1 MSAQARGRRDK
12 RASSTLFMLFD
23 LWWAVLLL
31 VFTGLIGAW
40 HVAAVATT
48 PATMGDVKAPLLLL
62 RGALREGEA
71 LPTATLVVFG
81 LILAALIAALVGLV
95 FLVTR
100 FRLRRPGKGMA
111 TKDQIRQMFSA
122 RAVLGPKRDGRLW
135 PEGSTVPEEERTF
148 RVGTT
153 TTGTGSLDVHIGQEQ
168 HLGVLAPT
176 GRGKTYRV
184 LSRAA
189 LNAPGALIVT
199 STKADLLDVI
209 AEQRSRKGRVW
220 VFDLLDLVSWPE
232 RMTWDVLHGCED
244 SAIARARASQL
255 VRGGRKNAHTAGGGD
270 SNAEFFQGRARTV
283 LQAYLHAAALSG
295 GKYTI
300 ADVLS
305 WAANLESD
313 NTAEKILRDHP
324 DADPLLMERLSSAVT
339 GASDTVSSI
348 RQTLDDSLDALS
360 LSRINRQFMPV
371 EGRPTFDPDAFVR
384 STDTLAIIADDN
396 DPTDVTHLVALLVDA
411 VFLSAKRA
419 ARRTASGRLSPPLRA
434 VLDEVANICPLPTFP
449 AMLSDL
455 RGYGVQIIY
464 GLQGRAQ
471 TQKVWGKEGAQ
482 MIVDNSAGQLVLGGV
497 KDADQLEDL
506 SKLAGMVDVASVS
519 TQVRDHGMNRGNQTL
534 AEQEKRVLRPEEISR
549 LGTEEG
555 LLVTGDV
562 PPLVVHLP
570 GWTELPDSAD
580 LKAGA
585 ARTAQKRVE
594 AAEAAMGSG
603 SR

>member
-1 MSAQARGRRDK
+1 MTQQQRGRRDK
-12 RASSTLFMLFD
+12 RASSTLFLVFD
-23 LWWAVLLL
+23 LWWAFLPMLL
-31 VFTGLIGAW
+31 VGVLAAW
-40 HVAAVATT
+40 HLAVVATT
-48 PATMGDVKAPLLLL
+48 PAVMDDVKAPLLLL
-62 RGALREGEA
+62 RGALRGGEA
-71 LPTATLVVFG
+71 VPTSTIVVLV
-81 LILAALIAALVGLV
+81 LIVAAFIGALVGLT
-95 FLVTR
+95 FMVTR

-111 TKDQIRQMFSA
+111 TKDQIRQAFSA
-122 RAVLGPKRDGRLW
+122 RAVLDSKRDGRLW
-135 PEGSTVPEEERTF
+135 PEDSTVPEAERTF
-148 RVGTT
+148 CVGTT
-153 TTGTGSLDVHIGQEQ
+153 ATGTGKLDVHFGQEQ

-209 AEQRSRKGRVW
+209 AEKRATKGRVW

-232 RMTWDVLHGCED
+232 RMTWDVLRGCQD

-255 VRGGRKNAHTAGGGD
+255 VQGGKKKNAHTAGGGD

-295 GKYTI
+295 EHTI

-305 WAANLESD
+305 WAANLEND
-313 NTAEKILRDHP
+313 NTAQKILRDHP
-324 DADPLLMERLSSAVT
+324 DADPLLRERLVSAVT

-360 LSRINRQFMPV
+360 LSRINRQFMAV

-434 VLDEVANICPLPTFP
+434 VLDEVANICSLPTFP

-471 TQKVWGKEGAQ
+471 TQRVWGKEGAQ
-482 MIVDNSAGQLVLGGV
+482 MIVDNSAGQLVLGGI

-519 TQVRDHGMNRGNQTL
+519 TQVRDHGMHRGNQTL

-549 LGTEEG
+549 LSTEEG

-570 GWTELPDSAD
+570 GWTALPDGTQ
-580 LKAGA
+580 LKAAA
-585 ARTAQKRVE
+585 ARTAHKRVK
-594 AAEAAMGSG
+594 AAEAA
-603 SR
+603 RK